1 MSSSQTDHHHHRDR
15 VSGCPSYVAGQH
27 GVPRLIGTA
36 AVTHRMEK
44 WQGRWLH
51 GVASGSIPPF
61 LARWKGK
68 DREPSLSVHWSRAS
82 PPLATVRAKGQLRPT
97 DGSCIR
103 ILWSDSFSH
112 PGIESLSLWSALPP
126 TSGGHMRMPIPLR
139 IAPSPMSWCTLLS
152 DIFFFLGLVSTTFS
166 IIFAFTDITI
176 SCQIKTAFHL
186 IFSSRNCLINEQGL
200 ICTDDH
206 RATQLHQIAHPEMV
220 HHIVL
225 ITEWQLLPG
234 VVYINAA
241 RLWKGIIVVL
251 NAVEADRIHFL
262 TCQGQQQKSGS
273 CRGLSTQRKMN
284 LFAQTCMHTRGH
296 MDTHI
301 ARQNQPHST

>member
-1 MSSSQTDHHHHRDR
+1 MEWLILTSRDWVLVTLVCITPYFWWPHEDAHSSQNSPLPDELMHPT
-15 VSGCPSYVAGQH
+15 Q
-27 GVPRLIGTA
+27 
-36 AVTHRMEK
+36 
-44 WQGRWLH
+44 WL
-51 GVASGSIPPF
+51 
-61 LARWKGK
+61 
-68 DREPSLSVHWSRAS
+68 
-82 PPLATVRAKGQLRPT
+82 
-97 DGSCIR
+97 
-103 ILWSDSFSH
+103 
-112 PGIESLSLWSALPP
+112 
-126 TSGGHMRMPIPLR
+126 
-139 IAPSPMSWCTLLS
+139 
-152 DIFFFLGLVSTTFS
+152 FFLGLVSTTFC

-296 MDTHI
+296 MNTHI

>member
-1 MSSSQTDHHHHRDR
+1 MCLLGLFTWMSSSQTDHHHHRDR

-44 WQGRWLH
+44 WRGRWLH

-139 IAPSPMSWCTLLS
+139 IAPSPMSGCTLLS
-152 DIFFFLGLVSTTFS
+152 DIFFFWVW
-166 IIFAFTDITI
+166 
-176 SCQIKTAFHL
+176 C
-186 IFSSRNCLINEQGL
+186 
-200 ICTDDH
+200 
-206 RATQLHQIAHPEMV
+206 
-220 HHIVL
+220 
-225 ITEWQLLPG
+225 
-234 VVYINAA
+234 
-241 RLWKGIIVVL
+241 
-251 NAVEADRIHFL
+251 
-262 TCQGQQQKSGS
+262 
-273 CRGLSTQRKMN
+273 
-284 LFAQTCMHTRGH
+284 
-296 MDTHI
+296 
-301 ARQNQPHST
+301 QPHSPLFLLLQILLSPAKLKQPSISFSPAEIA